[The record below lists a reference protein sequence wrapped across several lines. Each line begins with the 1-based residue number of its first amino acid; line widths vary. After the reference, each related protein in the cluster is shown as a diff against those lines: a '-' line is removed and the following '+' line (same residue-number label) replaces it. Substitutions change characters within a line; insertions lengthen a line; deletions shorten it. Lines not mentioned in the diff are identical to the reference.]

1 MGRTTPATRSRA
13 EVTATATRPSS
24 MRSFGQVSK
33 WWAAKIAPL
42 LAVAYLALLIAPLPA
57 GEAAIRLGT
66 LLVSACLL
74 ATAAYVVNDFYDR
87 EEDLAAGHSSAV
99 TRLRTHQVVWILVG
113 LVGAGLAPW
122 LFVPIPVLGWVALGV
137 IALLPFVYSAP
148 PLRWKE
154 RGALGLLADAALAH
168 VAPTVFAFAAF
179 DCFGGA
185 GTSGR
190 PEVTILLGAVVSWS
204 AWTGLRAI
212 VGHEI
217 TDGERDREAGLTTWV
232 VSVGER
238 RARSLV
244 TRYLL
249 PLEVL
254 SLAVAWAALIPI
266 DSFAAWSFA
275 LITAGLALGRLTGAF
290 PAPLHAVPSSDEPAR
305 RPADVLPVL
314 ARGRA
319 GGRTRHARSRS
330 RLDPR
335 RPLRALLPG
344 RARRG
349 PQLRHRG
356 VRDHDQLLE
365 PPALPVVVVV
375 PRSMLAPRSQLDPL
389 STPRAPPDHAGE
401 VAIRGCS
408 GGTAA
413 RPTQALRP
421 FWAAS
426 NPAMMPP
433 SGDRSVASPSR

>member
-1 MGRTTPATRSRA
+1 M
-13 EVTATATRPSS
+13 
-24 MRSFGQVSK
+24 
-33 WWAAKIAPL
+33 
-42 LAVAYLALLIAPLPA
+42 
-57 GEAAIRLGT
+57 
-66 LLVSACLL
+66 
-74 ATAAYVVNDFYDR
+74 
-87 EEDLAAGHSSAV
+87 
-99 TRLRTHQVVWILVG
+99 WILVA

-122 LFVPIPVLGWVALGV
+122 LFVPIPAVGWVALGA

-148 PLRWKE
+148 PVRWKE

-217 TDGERDREAGLTTWV
+217 TDCERDREAGLTTWV

-275 LITAGLALGRLTGAF
+275 LITAGLAIGRLTGAF
-290 PAPLHAVPSSDEPAR
+290 PAPLHAVPSSDEPRAVLLMFYRFWPAAVLAVALALRDPDLVWIPVAHFVLFFPVALGEAHSFGTAVSVITTSSWNLLRYRWWWWFHDRCWHPVRSWIRYRLPEHRRIRGPGHDPSWPERFGCSLR
-305 RPADVLPVL
+305 RP
-314 ARGRA
+314 R
-319 GGRTRHARSRS
+319 
-330 RLDPR
+330 
-335 RPLRALLPG
+335 
-344 RARRG
+344 
-349 PQLRHRG
+349 
-356 VRDHDQLLE
+356 
-365 PPALPVVVVV
+365 
-375 PRSMLAPRSQLDPL
+375 
-389 STPRAPPDHAGE
+389 
-401 VAIRGCS
+401 
-408 GGTAA
+408 
-413 RPTQALRP
+413 
-421 FWAAS
+421 
-426 NPAMMPP
+426 
-433 SGDRSVASPSR
+433 